1 MNYSTVNILDLCD
14 EMLITILNKL
24 NNIDVLYSMIEVNQK
39 FDRLARDINFIQS
52 LDFTTIS
59 SYEDDHSKI
68 NLMLNRLCSHI
79 IPQIQDNIQ
88 CLTVDPW
95 SMDSVLSIGNYSK
108 LHKLKLVNLKVEMT
122 SRIFY
127 SMLFELFICK

>member
-1 MNYSTVNILDLCD
+1 
-14 EMLITILNKL
+14 
-24 NNIDVLYSMIEVNQK
+24 MIGVNQK

-59 SYEDDHSKI
+59 SYADDYSKI
-68 NLMLNRLCSHI
+68 NLMLNRLCSHM

-108 LHKLKLVNLKVEMT
+108 LHKLKLVSLKVEMT